1 MLEKNAM
8 RVMLDANG
16 NDGSW
21 FNIKTYYKL
30 RRPGDNIVVGDKV
43 ILSPVNAGQQLLH
56 VSNTHDLLD
65 HPGCKEVIICI
76 IYIFFF

>member
-21 FNIKTYYKL
+21 FNIKIFYKL

-43 ILSPVNAGQQLLH
+43 ILSPVNAGQQVLH
-56 VSNTHDLLD
+56 VSSTHDLPD
-65 HPGCKEVIICI
+65 HPGCKEVRCL
-76 IYIFFF
+76 FL